1 MQCNAMQCNA
11 MHNYAYMH
19 PNELVTEIWT
29 FVNDRKGFGDI
40 LAH

>member
-1 MQCNAMQCNA
+1 MIHNA
-11 MHNYAYMH
+11 MHRYACMH
-19 PNELVTEIWT
+19 PNELVADIWT